1 MLRTLFESKSAER
14 RITFGTAAS
23 VAVHLILIGAAAF
36 VTTAA
41 AKIDDSPEKPTKLIY
56 VKPMSHVAV
65 SRTSRQTTTPRNALP
80 SQLPRSVSVS
90 VDIPTSLPALT
101 ASLAVAGPSD
111 FPATAT
117 SFGPTGSDTIT
128 ANSSNARRAY
138 DVHEVERAAY
148 ALGGNAGPQYPSALR
163 SAGLEGQVVV
173 QFIVN
178 TDGRADAGSI
188 RVVSATNDLFSAAVQ
203 RALPKMRF
211 APALIGRKAVPQF
224 VQQLFVFKLDR

>member
-1 MLRTLFESKSAER
+1 MT
-14 RITFGTAAS
+14 
-23 VAVHLILIGAAAF
+23 
-36 VTTAA
+36 
-41 AKIDDSPEKPTKLIY
+41 
-56 VKPMSHVAV
+56 
-65 SRTSRQTTTPRNALP
+65 
-80 SQLPRSVSVS
+80 
-90 VDIPTSLPALT
+90 
-101 ASLAVAGPSD
+101 SLAVAASSD
-111 FPATAT
+111 YPVAESTT
-117 SFGPTGSDTIT
+117 GSSGSDTIAAT
-128 ANSSNARRAY
+128 SPNTRRAY

-148 ALGGNAGPQYPSALR
+148 ALGGNAGPQYPAALR

-178 TDGRADAGSI
+178 TDGRADSGSI

>member
-1 MLRTLFESKSAER
+1 MLRTLLESKSTER

-23 VAVHLILIGAAAF
+23 VAVHLILIGTAAF

-41 AKIDDSPEKPTKLIY
+41 AKIDDSPDKPTKLIY
-56 VKPMSHVAV
+56 VKPMAHVAV
-65 SRTSRQTTTPRNALP
+65 SHTSRQTTLHNASP

-111 FPATAT
+111 FPAAT
-117 SFGPTGSDTIT
+117 SFGPSGNDSIGTSP
-128 ANSSNARRAY
+128 SNARRAY

-148 ALGGNAGPQYPSALR
+148 ALGGNAGPEYPAALR
-163 SAGLEGQVVV
+163 SAGQEGQVVV

-188 RVVSATNDLFSAAVQ
+188 RVVSATNDLFSAAVE